1 MGGII
6 GIIIIAFAALLSVL
20 PSIPPFKQYILSSV
34 DRQTSSLLSC
44 KVTIGAITLDIWKGV
59 VVKNIVLSDAH
70 LRSAPLRV
78 ERVTA
83 RIDLIALLM
92 GRFELRSIKFA
103 GFSGKLLKVHQGL
116 FLGPVDIGRMT
127 SPDPKNPKK
136 TVGKSKPLVRM
147 ISAERCTVSFIDSV
161 RKITASG
168 TITSAR
174 LELFRADSMSFVMRA
189 GAGHFSS
196 PAWSGGVRSIDV
208 QGTVGPA
215 SLLFSKAEARGDSFL
230 LSLSGTIPFSMEKAW
245 NLTASAEAFVAG
257 FPRVI
262 KHVPPLKPVGKLKA
276 KGVMTGTF
284 MRPVLNATFTGYGL
298 QAGSVAADSLFL
310 QANYS
315 DDHLRGKAR
324 FWSPMGTADA
334 SVRADVSHLFSSPA
348 VGRYTIAASAGNV
361 DMRRLISAPPQWR
374 YRPVFLAD
382 AGFYAAGSGLRR
394 LPDTLSA
401 DIRKLTD
408 TTAASPVNVTVRLA
422 GNRWDLTAT
431 MKPDCEVKGNGR
443 YTARGAIDGS
453 VHVQADTIAR
463 IVSVFSKES
472 IRGSITADALMS
484 GTFSNPAI
492 SATVQSTHLNW
503 RDVQV
508 SKLWGRFTLRNK
520 QLLIDSS
527 YIAAKGS
534 IAGALQGLAP
544 GEFNGKA
551 WVQAGVS
558 GRLDSLRI
566 SGNLQIGQC
575 SYGRYQADTVSA
587 HCRYADQSL
596 RWQSL
601 TVKRGKSAMLSDG
614 AVSLA
619 KRNVSVNA
627 EGKLTFDNHAAGTFS
642 TKARFINHLVEASV
656 TLVDLDPVVVT
667 PWFPRAKRFQG
678 SLGVHGTM
686 AGTSENP
693 DVRLIFS
700 FDHAVS
706 SGLVITAAGDLVL
719 ANSIATA
726 TMKAVQKGSAIPL
739 TLTAHLPVALHE
751 LSRGVDALRDGAV
764 VTVSGD
770 SVAYGGLINAFAPSV
785 QSLGTFGLH
794 GKLFKAN
801 GEWGLSCSTH
811 MVNHGFTVKRER
823 IKAGRAVFD
832 LHIAGPLVRP
842 AARFTL
848 SGDSIKYRGTLITAY
863 SGSGSIVNDVLKLD
877 TLHLTG
883 SGGGA
888 DLSAM
893 VPVTWK
899 NGFSFDKNS
908 RISATFTEMPF
919 SIVQPFMPDPVAINK
934 GAISGRVVVETT
946 AKGARQAAG
955 TLRLRNGE
963 CTLYE
968 CDRPLGPLSVD
979 IDFENDSII
988 LRRLQADWGGG
999 RIAGSGRA
1007 VLGAKGVS
1015 AAQGVIKLRD
1025 VRLGGCTEN
1034 LDLGIQT
1041 ADINFTK
1048 DSLVTIKV
1056 NALLA
1061 DTRFTQDFSLIDI
1074 GERIKRKAPQAMR
1087 PPNPLFNKVVMR
1099 IAVNLNSNLTFD
1111 SNLGIMLVDGTVTVA
1126 GRPDNPSIA
1135 GQFQILNGFIY
1146 YLDRKFTVTQGTIRQ
1161 YDPQRVN
1168 PSLDV
1173 TATSSVSW
1181 YPPQGGKED
1190 YDITLLIKGDL
1201 SNPAIT
1207 LSAVPSLPQQQ
1218 IISLMTFGTIQMGTG
1233 TDLGPRTGSLVSQ
1246 QLAGFGTRKLARFLN
1261 VESVGIYG
1269 NVFGSS
1275 SEGPQLSVTKQVSSR
1290 VVMTYM
1296 TGLSTLNQQKILVS
1310 YRLLPFLYFE
1320 ADTDQQAQGGI
1331 DLKFRYS
1338 H

>member
-1 MGGII
+1 
-6 GIIIIAFAALLSVL
+6 
-20 PSIPPFKQYILSSV
+20 
-34 DRQTSSLLSC
+34 
-44 KVTIGAITLDIWKGV
+44 
-59 VVKNIVLSDAH
+59 
-70 LRSAPLRV
+70 V
-78 ERVTA
+78 ERIAV
-83 RIDLIALLM
+83 RIDLMALLR
-92 GRFELRSIKFA
+92 GRFELRSVKFT
-103 GFSGKLLKVHQGL
+103 GFSGELRKVRQGL

-127 SPDPKNPKK
+127 APVPKNPKK
-136 TVGKSKPLVRM
+136 TVGKSKPLVRTV
-147 ISAERCTVSFIDSV
+147 SAERCTISFIDSV
-161 RKITASG
+161 TKIAASG

-174 LELFRADSMSFVMRA
+174 LKLFRADSMSFVMRT

-196 PAWSGGVRSIDV
+196 PVWSGGVRSIDV

-215 SLLFSKAEARGDSFL
+215 SLLFSKAEVQGDSVL
-230 LSLSGTIPFSMEKAW
+230 LSLSGTIPFSMKEAW
-245 NLTASAEAFVAG
+245 NITANAEAFVAG
-257 FPRVI
+257 FPRVTKI
-262 KHVPPLKPVGKLKA
+262 VPPLKPVGKLKA

-284 MRPVLNATFTGYGL
+284 MRPILNVTFTGYGL
-298 QAGSVAADSLFL
+298 QVGPVATDSLFL
-310 QANYS
+310 QAHYS

-324 FWSPMGTADA
+324 FWSPLGTADA
-334 SVRADVSHLFSSPA
+334 SVRADVRHLLSSPA
-348 VGRYTIAASAGNV
+348 VGRYTIAASAANV
-361 DMRRLISAPPQWR
+361 DMRRLISTPPQWR

-382 AGFYAAGSGLRR
+382 AGFYAAGSGLGRF
-394 LPDTLSA
+394 PDTVSA
-401 DIRKLTD
+401 DIRKLMD
-408 TTAASPVNVTVRLA
+408 TTAASPVNMTVRLA
-422 GNRWDLTAT
+422 GNRWDLTAA
-431 MKPDCEVKGNGR
+431 MKPDCEVIGNGR

-453 VHVQADTIAR
+453 FHVKVDSIKR
-463 IVSVFSKES
+463 IVSVFLKES
-472 IRGSITADALMS
+472 VRGSITADALVS
-484 GTFSNPAI
+484 GTFGNPAI
-492 SATVQSTHLNW
+492 SATVQSTHLHW
-503 RDVQV
+503 RNVQV

-520 QLLIDSS
+520 EILIDSS
-527 YIAAKGS
+527 YIAANGS
-534 IAGALQGLAP
+534 IAGVLQGLVP

-551 WVQAGVS
+551 WVQAGAS
-558 GRLDSLRI
+558 GRLDSLRVD
-566 SGNLQIGQC
+566 GDLQIGQC
-575 SYGRYQADTVSA
+575 SYGRYQADTVFA

-601 TVKRGKSAMLSDG
+601 TAKRGKSAMLSDG
-614 AVSLA
+614 TVFWA

-627 EGKLTFDNHAAGTFS
+627 EGKLTLDNHSAGTFS
-642 TKARFINHLVEASV
+642 TKARFISHSIEASV
-656 TLVDLDPVVVT
+656 TLEDLDPAVVT
-667 PWFPRAKRFQG
+667 PWFPQAQRLQG
-678 SLGVHGTM
+678 SLGVNGTM
-686 AGTSENP
+686 AGTTGNP
-693 DVRLIFS
+693 DIRLNFS

-706 SGLVITAAGDLVL
+706 SSLVITTTGDLVL
-719 ANSIATA
+719 TNSIVTA

-739 TLTAHLPVALHE
+739 DITAHLPVALDE

-785 QSLGTFGLH
+785 QSLGTISLH
-794 GKLFKAN
+794 GKLLKAN
-801 GEWGLSCSTH
+801 GEWGLSCSAH
-811 MVNHGFTVKRER
+811 IVNQRLTVKRER
-823 IKAGRAVFD
+823 IKAGRAAFD
-832 LHIAGPLVRP
+832 LHIDGPLVRP
-842 AARFTL
+842 AARFALT
-848 SGDSIKYRGTLITAY
+848 GDSIKYSGNLIIAY
-863 SGSGSIVNDVLKLD
+863 SSSGSIVNDVLKLD

-888 DLSAM
+888 DLSAS
-893 VPVTWK
+893 VPFTLK
-899 NGFSFDKNS
+899 NGFSFNKNS
-908 RISATFTEMPF
+908 RLSATFTAMPF
-919 SIVQPFMPDPVAINK
+919 SIMQPLMPDPVTINK

-955 TLRLRNGE
+955 TLSLRNGE

-999 RIAGSGRA
+999 HIAGSGRA

-1015 AAQGVIKLRD
+1015 TAQSVIKLSD

-1041 ADINFTK
+1041 ANINFTK

-1126 GRPDNPSIA
+1126 GRPDNPSIT
-1135 GQFQILNGFIY
+1135 GQFQILNGFVY
-1146 YLDRKFTVTQGTIRQ
+1146 YLDRKFTVTQGTISQ

-1168 PSLDV
+1168 PSFDV

-1207 LSAVPSLPQQQ
+1207 LSAVPSLPQEQ
-1218 IISLMTFGTIQMGTG
+1218 IITLMTFGTIQMGTG

-1269 NVFGSS
+1269 NVFGPS

-1296 TGLSTLNQQKILVS
+1296 TGLSTLSQQKILVS
-1310 YRLLPFLYFE
+1310 YRLMPFLYFE
-1320 ADTDQQAQGGI
+1320 AETDQQAQGGI